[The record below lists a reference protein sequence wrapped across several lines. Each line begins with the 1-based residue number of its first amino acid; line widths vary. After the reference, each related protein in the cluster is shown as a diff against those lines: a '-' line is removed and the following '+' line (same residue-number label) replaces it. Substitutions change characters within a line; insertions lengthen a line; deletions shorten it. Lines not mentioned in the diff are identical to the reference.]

1 MRQKLTYETKANP
14 LEATQVD
21 QKVSMLKTKYR
32 LAFPDLPPD
41 ESFNMYDLADY
52 AKLCGVE
59 D

>member
-1 MRQKLTYETKANP
+1 MAELSLFLFIAVDVP
-14 LEATQVD
+14 LEFLQ
-21 QKVSMLKTKYR
+21 MLKTKYR

-52 AKLCGVE
+52 AKLYGVE